1 MRYPLLDMNMNM
13 RTAEVAK
20 DHVVS
25 YVLEPY
31 ENKPSSVL
39 VKRGSPLHRYRS
51 SYVFI
56 KKTAADISTL
66 PLLLSVYLSEK
77 E

>member
-1 MRYPLLDMNMNM
+1 MRYPLLDINMNM

-31 ENKPSSVL
+31 ENKPSSFL
-39 VKRGSPLHRYRS
+39 VKEVAHYIDTDQVM
-51 SYVFI
+51 YI
-56 KKTAADISTL
+56 EDC
-66 PLLLSVYLSEK
+66 
-77 E
+77 